1 MKKILL
7 ALVIC
12 ISLVANTGC
21 SLFILGSALLSS
33 GKSENITDPA
43 KYGSFNSSVKIPD
56 YYPESISAYTVSRYY
71 YAMNSAP
78 TLAYEIYLDITM
90 PEADFDALIAK
101 VTSDT
106 RQKTT
111 KDAFHS
117 TDYNEIIFSD
127 EYEFEYKYNEV
138 KSANIEK
145 VIYHKTKPRVVFVL
159 FVVEE
164 GGSYDLESIEYFNRL
179 RIDPFDYHSRKTNEV

>member
-90 PEADFDALIAK
+90 PEADFEALMAK
-101 VTSDT
+101 VTGDT

-127 EYEFEYKYNEV
+127 EYEFEYEEYQV

-145 VIYHKTKPRVVFVL
+145 VIYHKTKPRVIFVL
-159 FVVEE
+159 FLVEE
-164 GGSYDLESIEYFNRL
+164 NGEYSLENVEYFKRL
-179 RIDPFDYHSRKTNEV
+179 RIDPFDYYSRKTNEV